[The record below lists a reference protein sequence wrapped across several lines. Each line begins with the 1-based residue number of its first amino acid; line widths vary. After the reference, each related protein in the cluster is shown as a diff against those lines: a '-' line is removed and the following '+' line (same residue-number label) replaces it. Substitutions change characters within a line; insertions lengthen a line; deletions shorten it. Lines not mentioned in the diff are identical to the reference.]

1 MASASSTFHHQ
12 AAAGGGGPT
21 ATGAAGAKRAP
32 QVGLNFKAQ
41 KLGFYRYVVSQLYGD
56 GLMDEAKSVATRLNL
71 SLPVEPSNEENENG
85 NVPGGANASTDL
97 TVGGAIEKDFLYDV
111 YADSIRRQEKGSEA
125 DKWKPIKCRPYPPLS
140 AHEDHL
146 DLRVSYNDRLQAQL
160 EAEGRDQPFKG
171 RDVDE
176 MDLDDEDDDAP
187 RGETY
192 EEDMITEEA
201 KRVTR
206 PTPVVRL
213 RFTTQHKKEV
223 RCVAFSPDGRLCASG
238 STDTSIK
245 VLETAK
251 MRMHAVAGG
260 DATLLRAG
268 ERDDG
273 LRPVVRTY
281 YDHVGTVTSVSFHPR
296 QPILFS
302 GSYDKTLKV
311 YDLTKPHH
319 NKRAQHNVVDVYPIN
334 KVQVH
339 PCGDFVY
346 VGTLHRVIR
355 LYDTRTLQCFSAYYG
370 GGAGAG
376 GGGGGG
382 QHHNGSVLDIA
393 CASDGSVFASA
404 GSDGH
409 VHLWDGVSN
418 RLINKLHGAPGVG
431 GSTVK
436 PHSGHPVFTVQWSRN
451 CRYLLTSGGDHRARL
466 WDMRTGKE
474 LMVYSGATTSTD
486 CSFMTATFAGNEQY
500 IATTSSRIGESDMC
514 LLDSLT
520 GDVLV
525 PAVGGHSSPVRA
537 VAASPVD
544 KTIITGCDDNKV
556 RFFDIVKGTKNIY
569 EMEEEGITGISQSQ
583 AAAGMEMDETGAAVV
598 PSEGGGPAAR
608 GFVEHIG
615 T

>member
-1 MASASSTFHHQ
+1 MAAASSTFHHQ
-12 AAAGGGGPT
+12 APGSSTAASGAA
-21 ATGAAGAKRAP
+21 ATGGKRPP

-71 SLPVEPSNEENENG
+71 SLPVEPSNEENDNG
-85 NVPGGANASTDL
+85 NAQGGANVSTDL

-111 YADSIRRQEKGSEA
+111 YADSIRRQEKGFEA
-125 DKWKPIKCRPYPPLS
+125 NTWKTIKCRPYPPLS
-140 AHEDHL
+140 AHEEHL
-146 DLRVSYNDRLQAQL
+146 DLRISYKDRLQAQL
-160 EAEGRDQPFKG
+160 EAEGRDQPFRG
-171 RDVDE
+171 REVDE
-176 MDLDDEDDDAP
+176 MDLDDDDDAP
-187 RGETY
+187 RGEVY

-311 YDLTKPHH
+311 YDLTKPNQ
-319 NKRAQHNVVDVYPIN
+319 NKRAQHNVVDVRFGRSIVGKIRFLPQVYPIN

-370 GGAGAG
+370 GGSGI
-376 GGGGGG
+376 GGGGG
-382 QHHNGSVLDIA
+382 QHHNGSVGLGGIFAVLDIA

-404 GSDGH
+404 GSD
-409 VHLWDGVSN
+409 
-418 RLINKLHGAPGVG
+418 
-431 GSTVK
+431 
-436 PHSGHPVFTVQWSRN
+436 
-451 CRYLLTSGGDHRARL
+451 
-466 WDMRTGKE
+466 
-474 LMVYSGATTSTD
+474 
-486 CSFMTATFAGNEQY
+486 
-500 IATTSSRIGESDMC
+500 
-514 LLDSLT
+514 
-520 GDVLV
+520 
-525 PAVGGHSSPVRA
+525 
-537 VAASPVD
+537 
-544 KTIITGCDDNKV
+544 GCDDNKV

-583 AAAGMEMDETGAAVV
+583 AAAGMDMDETGAAVV
-598 PSEGGGPAAR
+598 PPEGGAAR